1 MADVGNRRRR
11 LAIIEVTPEWLAAL
25 LGRGTAVPEGR
36 IVPDQVYEDLEIVA
50 VRDGDGPPWRPR
62 VQLMCRSASFDD
74 VPDEVSPPHLQ
85 MSYHTE
91 YVEPAAHCCQGD
103 DEPFPV
109 LETFCE
115 VLIGRMTDG
124 RSEASA
130 EDLRGWA
137 AELAAALATADGS
150 VAR

>member
-1 MADVGNRRRR
+1 MMADVGNRRRR

-50 VRDGDGPPWRPR
+50 VREAPPWVAR

-74 VPDEVSPPHLQ
+74 VPEEMSPPHIQ

-91 YVEPAAHCCQGD
+91 YMETAARCCQGD

-109 LETFCE
+109 LAAFCE

-124 RSEASA
+124 RPSASA
-130 EDLRGWA
+130 EVLRGWA
-137 AELAAALATADGS
+137 AELAEALTMAGG
-150 VAR
+150 V